1 MVDASI
7 PMSRYSEIRISS
19 TLDGNKSPLI
29 TVIVPGTTLFDL
41 PYEEFVKMVTDYAVA
56 HVPSSKKHVTT

>member
-19 TLDGNKSPLI
+19 RLDGNKAPLI

-41 PYEEFVKMVTDYAVA
+41 HYDEFVKMVTDYKVQR
-56 HVPSSKKHVTT
+56 